1 MMRAKLNFARAPS
14 MARQSRTHGKEWREW
29 GDDIAEFVAK
39 SGGFPQARRD
49 SRALM
54 NFFQKPFDR
63 PKGGSYIRTT
73 DGDDALGG
81 REAIRFSRVTQA

>member
-1 MMRAKLNFARAPS
+1 MMIRAKLNFACAPS

-29 GDDIAEFVAK
+29 GRGIADFAAK
-39 SGGFPQARRD
+39 SAGFPQPRHDAR
-49 SRALM
+49 SLM

-81 REAIRFSRVTQA
+81 RKAIRFS